1 MIQINFKMPSTAEL
15 KKAAMA
21 ELEKQVSV
29 KARHAAARHGGVSV
43 RFSRKPD
50 GTIRAV
56 EFQGSDAAIQAAKDA
71 VADGS
76 S

>member
-1 MIQINFKMPSTAEL
+1 MIQINFKLPSTAEL

-29 KARHAAARHGGVSV
+29 KARQAAARHGGVSV

-50 GTIRAV
+50 GTIHTV